1 MKCGAGGVVV
11 IAAVVAAFT
20 SIHPLEAQTLRS
32 GGASS
37 PTVGGSVSSRMG
49 STILRRS
56 PGTLGRGSSVS
67 GDGRGGVRVYN
78 NGGTGRFVGD
88 GSGSGRIYFRDGST
102 VRVQGDGAG
111 GKTVYLPGNTRHIP
125 GPQGRMDSGR

>member
-1 MKCGAGGVVV
+1 MKCGAGGVAV

-32 GGASS
+32 SGAYS

-56 PGTLGRGSSVS
+56 PSTLGRGSSVS
-67 GDGRGGVRVYN
+67 GDGRGGVSVYN

-88 GSGSGRIYFRDGST
+88 GSGGGRVYFRDGST